1 MIVEE
6 FNGIIIYNCN
16 FKPILRKLLIIMPG
30 KKVLLLCFVFSLFC
44 YTKLSAQEKKYI
56 PIGRSK
62 LKDTVIA
69 APADTAYE
77 KDIFDVIKAAFVKAD
92 KPAKVDSI
100 STKPVLS
107 ILPAVGYTLQTS
119 LAATI
124 SGNIAFRTGPKARI
138 STITINP
145 AYTQKKQVIIP
156 LQSNIYT
163 KDNQY
168 TFIGDF
174 RFYKYPQS
182 TFGLGS
188 NSNIANEN
196 PLDYSFFRFNET
208 VLKHVGGDFFAGLGY
223 IFDDRWNMGEKGQLN
238 GGVSDYERYGPVSRA
253 ISTGVTFNTLFD
265 SRDNSINPSRG
276 FYASAQYRDNFTFL
290 GSTAPWRSL
299 IIDVRKYYRLPGNSD
314 NIIAFWSYNWLVLN
328 GRPAYLD
335 LPATGHDPSFTTGR
349 GYIQGRFRGAQMV
362 YLESEYRFKIT
373 RNGLLGGVLFVNGQS
388 FSAAPGTRLEA
399 IQPAF
404 GPGLRVK
411 LNKVSKTNIAIDYG
425 FGREGSRGLFINVG
439 EVF

>member
-1 MIVEE
+1 
-6 FNGIIIYNCN
+6 
-16 FKPILRKLLIIMPG
+16 MPG
-30 KKVLLLCFVFSLFC
+30 KNIFTFSFAIIVLLFSCSVL
-44 YTKLSAQEKKYI
+44 YAQEKKYI
-56 PIGRSK
+56 PLGHSK
-62 LKDTVIA
+62 LKDTIVA
-69 APADTAYE
+69 APADTTYE
-77 KDIFDVIKAAFVKAD
+77 KDIFDVIKAAFVKTD
-92 KPAKVDSI
+92 KQIKVDSI
-100 STKPVLS
+100 TTKPVLS
-107 ILPAVGYTLQTS
+107 ILPAVGYTLQTG

-124 SGNIAFRTGPKARI
+124 SGNIAFRTSPEARI

-168 TFIGDF
+168 AFIGDL

-182 TFGLGS
+182 SFGLGS
-188 NSNIANEN
+188 ESDIRNEN
-196 PLDYSFFRFNET
+196 PLVYSFFRFNET
-208 VLKHVGGDFFAGLGY
+208 VLRHIGGNFFAGLGY
-223 IFDDRWNMGEKGQLN
+223 IFDDRWNMSEKGQLN

-253 ISTGVTFNTLFD
+253 ISTGVTFNALFD

-276 FYASAQYRDNFTFL
+276 FYTLINYRDNFTFL
-290 GSTAPWRSL
+290 GSTTPWRSL
-299 IIDVRKYYRLPGNSD
+299 IIDVRKYYRLPANSD
-314 NIIAFWSYNWLVLN
+314 NVIAFWSYNWLVLN

-335 LPATGHDPSFTTGR
+335 LPATGHDPGFTTGR

-373 RNGLLGGVLFVNGQS
+373 GNGLLGGVLFVNGQS
-388 FSAAPGTRLEA
+388 FSAAPGSRLQA

-404 GPGLRVK
+404 GPGLRIK

-425 FGREGSRGLFINVG
+425 FGREGSKGLFINVG

>member
-1 MIVEE
+1 
-6 FNGIIIYNCN
+6 
-16 FKPILRKLLIIMPG
+16 MPG
-30 KKVLLLCFVFSLFC
+30 KNIFSFSFAIIILLFSCSVL
-44 YTKLSAQEKKYI
+44 YGQDKKYI
-56 PIGRSK
+56 PLGHSK
-62 LKDTVIA
+62 LKDTIVA
-69 APADTAYE
+69 APVDTTYQ
-77 KDIFDVIKAAFVKAD
+77 KDIFDVIKAAFVKTD
-92 KPAKVDSI
+92 KRVKVDSI
-100 STKPVLS
+100 TTKPVLS
-107 ILPAVGYTLQTS
+107 ILPAVGYTLQTG

-124 SGNIAFRTGPKARI
+124 SGNIAFRTSPEARI

-168 TFIGDF
+168 AFIGDL

-182 TFGLGS
+182 SFGLGS
-188 NSNIANEN
+188 ESDIRNEN
-196 PLDYSFFRFNET
+196 PLVYSFFRFNET
-208 VLKHVGGDFFAGLGY
+208 VLRHIGGNFFAGLGY
-223 IFDDRWNMGEKGQLN
+223 IFDDRWNMSEKGQLN

-253 ISTGVTFNTLFD
+253 ISTGVTFNALFD

-276 FYASAQYRDNFTFL
+276 FYTLVNYRDNFTFL
-290 GSTAPWRSL
+290 GSTTPWRSL
-299 IIDVRKYYRLPGNSD
+299 IIDVRKYYRLPANSD
-314 NIIAFWSYNWLVLN
+314 NVIAFWSYNWLVLN

-335 LPATGHDPSFTTGR
+335 LPATGHDPGFTTGR

-373 RNGLLGGVLFVNGQS
+373 GNGLLGGVLFVNGQS
-388 FSAAPGTRLEA
+388 FSAAPGSRLQA

-404 GPGLRVK
+404 GPGLRIK

-425 FGREGSRGLFINVG
+425 FGREGSKGLFINVG